1 MCKRSELKRRK
12 LKRRPACSASTIT
25 RRISHQDGGLL
36 ELGGHLH
43 AGDGGPGF
51 GLDALDHRAAAA
63 ALLLLIGH
71 DFTVR
76 MRHSLRPAHLPQ
88 RTATAGS
95 ENWGVARGVFS
106 HSSVQAAHRLRVAY
120 SNVDLAVTMSLVF
133 RPSGD
138 AERASR
144 RTRGRKL
151 PKSRGRDNF
160 SQRPGW

>member
-63 ALLLLIGH
+63 ALLLLTH
-71 DFTVR
+71 WTR
-76 MRHSLRPAHLPQ
+76 LYRPDAPFFATSSPA
-88 RTATAGS
+88 TATAGS

-133 RPSGD
+133 RRCGACFASNPGSK
-138 AERASR
+138 AAQIERE
-144 RTRGRKL
+144 G
-151 PKSRGRDNF
+151 
-160 SQRPGW
+160 